1 MSQAIAADDSKGSAL
16 GNLLG
21 NPVMRQLGV
30 MLGIALSVAIGV
42 AVVLWSQGESYAPL
56 FANLDPKDATEVTQA
71 LQAAQVEYRVDE
83 TTGAILVPADALHRI
98 RMQLAAQGLPRDGG
112 MGFEILQ
119 KDPGLGVSR
128 ALEAARFQ
136 RAMEGEL
143 ARSIEALGPVGH
155 ARVHLAIPKQSVF
168 VRRRKAPSAS
178 VVLELR
184 PGRVLEAGQVDAI
197 THLVASSVPELAPS
211 KVTLVDQKGRL
222 LSGQDRTRGIGLS
235 SAQFDYTRRLE
246 DHYRRRVIDIL
257 VPLLGEDAVR
267 AEVTADLDFT
277 QVETTQEEYKPDKPA
292 LRSEQTAVEE
302 SRLDP
307 VQGVPGALSNQPPA
321 AGSAPE
327 KAVAGKDG
335 AEPASKPVNISKRAT
350 RNYELDRVLSHT
362 RTPTGRLQR
371 LSVAV
376 VVDDR
381 IEAGPDGRA
390 TRVPRSPEE
399 LNRIEELVRQAVGYD
414 PRRNDQIRVVNAA
427 FHDLGPVEA
436 LPEPALWDQPW
447 FWSLVRQAGGVL
459 VVLILIFTVIRPA
472 LKRLT
477 QPPSD
482 SQVLVTAEGPGAV
495 AEEEEGLEGELSPEQ
510 QAALGLEEKF
520 QLPGPKS
527 YEQTLE
533 AARQLVRED
542 PKRVAQVVRRWIEE
556 DAG

>member
-1 MSQAIAADDSKGSAL
+1 MSQATATASKASL
-16 GNLLG
+16 PNLLG
-21 NPVMRQLGV
+21 NPVVRQLGV

-71 LQAAQVEYRVDE
+71 LQQAAVAYRVDQS
-83 TTGAILVPADALHRI
+83 TGAILVPAADLHRI

-112 MGFEILQ
+112 LGFEILQ

-178 VVLELR
+178 VVIELR
-184 PGRVLEAGQVDAI
+184 PGRVLDPGQVDAI

-222 LSGQDRTRGIGLS
+222 LSGRDRTRGIGLS
-235 SAQFDYTRRLE
+235 GAQFDYTRRLE
-246 DHYRRRVIDIL
+246 DHYRQRVIDIL
-257 VPLLGEDAVR
+257 TPLLGEDAVR

-277 QVETTQEEYKPDKPA
+277 QVETTQEQYNPDQPA
-292 LRSEQTAVEE
+292 LRSEQTDEEE

-327 KAVAGKDG
+327 KAIAGKNG
-335 AEPASKPVNISKRAT
+335 GGEPPPKPVNISKRAT

-362 RTPTGRLQR
+362 RTPIGRLQR

-381 IEAGPDGRA
+381 VQTAPDGQV

-427 FHDLGPVEA
+427 FHDTGSAEP
-436 LPEPALWDQPW
+436 LPEPPLWERPW
-447 FWSLVRQAGGVL
+447 FWDLVRQAGGVS
-459 VVLILIFTVIRPA
+459 VVLILVFAVVRPA
-472 LKRLT
+472 LRRLT

-482 SQVLVTAEGPGAV
+482 TQVLVTAEGPGAL
-495 AEEEEGLEGELSPEQ
+495 AEEEEGLEGELSSEQ
-510 QAALGLEEKF
+510 QAALESEKRF
-520 QLPGPKS
+520 QLPGPRS

-542 PKRVAQVVRRWIEE
+542 PKRVAQVVHRWIEE